1 MVTWEFARKIG
12 PAGVPWFP
20 EILKDAEGDWDDAD
34 PRRVQKEAEEGG
46 VSGDRAYRHTQEC
59 MTSS

>member
-1 MVTWEFARKIG
+1 MVTWESARKIG
-12 PAGVPWFP
+12 PARVWFP

-46 VSGDRAYRHTQEC
+46 VSGDRVYRHAQEW